1 MTTSSPKTIQIF
13 LPSGDAHGIRIAEIT
28 TRIVQVIE
36 VPRSLLSDFLAM
48 EQSAQVGVYLL
59 IGEDSEEGE
68 QQVYVGQTGDLRSRL
83 ATHNQKKD
91 FWERTL
97 VLISKT
103 NSLTQT
109 HTLFLEW
116 HSLQQ
121 IRKAGRFSD
130 ENGNSGSRP
139 HTPAPLEA
147 ECREIFETGSILVSI
162 LGFPLFDS
170 VARPTETKDET
181 GDDRFYLRVP
191 SKGLDGQGVYTSEG
205 FVVFDGSIG
214 SLENAPSIGESA
226 ARARQKL
233 IDSKVMATHNQ
244 DLLIFQKDHLFN
256 SPSSAATAVL
266 GRRANGWTE
275 WKDNQGRTLHQVK
288 REPGS

>member
-1 MTTSSPKTIQIF
+1 MTTTPKTIQIF

-36 VPRSLLSDFLAM
+36 VLRSLLSDFLAM
-48 EQSAQVGVYLL
+48 EQSSQVGVYLL
-59 IGEDSEEGE
+59 IGEDSEVGE

-83 ATHNQKKD
+83 SSHNQKKD

-109 HTLFLEW
+109 HALFLEW

-121 IRKAGRFSD
+121 IRQAGRFKD

-147 ECREIFETGSILVSI
+147 ECLEIFETGRILVSS

-181 GDDRFYLRVP
+181 DNDRFYLRVP
-191 SKGLDGQGVYTSEG
+191 SKGVNGQGVYTSEG
-205 FVVFDGSIG
+205 FVVFAGTYASDS
-214 SLENAPSIGESA
+214 NAPSIGEAS
-226 ARARQKL
+226 ARARQRL
-233 IDSKVMATHNQ
+233 IDTNVMADNGQ
-244 DLLIFQKDHLFN
+244 GQLVFKRDHLFS

-275 WKDNQGRTLHQVK
+275 WKDLQGRTLHQVK